1 MWVMVWKTGGKG
13 VNLGMELIMVVE
25 ATQRRNIQEI
35 AKTLEKMGVR
45 IKQVLKVSGVIT
57 GSSPRMSLAKLKVK
71 GIQKVE
77 LDRVVRAS

>member
-1 MWVMVWKTGGKG
+1 
-13 VNLGMELIMVVE
+13 MELIMVVE

-57 GSSPRMSLAKLKVK
+57 GTSPRMSLAKLKVK